1 MAQHTDIVIQHTDGS
16 SNTVELTLW
25 KDSPTLTGGYQ
36 TGTLPFLPPRQPT
49 DDANYQQ
56 IDPQLA
62 MAYDVSSFHRG
73 FGQGNDKEFG
83 KEARYGYSD
92 GVLAQFKDELTLG
105 YQEDEVDLFLIDP
118 RFEGDFTG
126 SWTASNITLAAETS
140 TTADI
145 HSGNQSAKLTAGAT
159 NGTILQAVGTTTKNA
174 LQGVKVTVVAY
185 VKRKSGSGSIKMTVD
200 DGVSSATDS
209 SSVTSTD
216 WTLVQVDKTLSGS
229 ASKVEVKFTVG
240 TNGDVFH
247 IDDLCIIP
255 LGGIDFPSQ
264 AIEFQG
270 SLYMPCGYHILKWDE
285 ANMKWDSVGPKANTT
300 AYTDI
305 AVYSG
310 DGTNRLFVARGDT
323 TAYQTATAPDG
334 TTAAFTAA
342 ASGTANQNYAKYFAR
357 ARNAN
362 GDFALAKTRSNTV
375 AFSTNPDD
383 ATSWGSEMIVGDSDK
398 SVTNLFA
405 ANDVLLVG
413 KEDGLF
419 SYDRNFNQ
427 FEDIAP
433 EANFFSGSNN
443 FKKVISRAGRIYATS
458 GDRAF
463 WSIPFLIPGD
473 QWEDVSYLFRA
484 TSFIGFGGRASA
496 ITQDVNNIFVTVPD
510 DLKDDFTSF
519 PYSFPFTFPTAANK
533 KQKIYLIAMTN
544 QRDNPQAASE
554 LVSHT
559 ISSFLVD
566 EIQELAR
573 YKDDTNSKSNL
584 FAFGKFENSDI
595 STSSS
600 DGAQSRVEP
609 RIIRLRLPIENQH
622 PALNS
627 SRLLRKSGVFYTSFM
642 DFNFPDQ
649 DKAAVKLTLEGENL
663 DSNRTV
669 TVSYKIET
677 SGLDDTDSSTWTT
690 FGDSG
695 VINSSGSQTLTAS
708 LTSPVTFKR
717 IRFKFEFDSNST
729 TAMPPRIKNMVFHA
743 VFNPVNFLNWKVQ
756 SKLLDARMTAKRL
769 RGASDTQVLSN
780 VLSNINTLRQQPFV
794 LFTDLDGTQYRTRI
808 TDRTLVPVGRN
819 IRRTSSAAI
828 ERSYILSLDLS
839 EVKTS

>member
-1 MAQHTDIVIQHTDGS
+1 MAQQSDVVIQNTDGS
-16 SNTVELTLW
+16 TNVVELSLW
-25 KDSPTLTGGYQ
+25 KDSPTLPGGYQ
-36 TGTLPFLPPRQPT
+36 TGTTPFLPPRQPT
-49 DDANYQQ
+49 DDSNYQQ
-56 IDPQLA
+56 IDPSLA

-83 KEARYGYSD
+83 NESRYGYSD
-92 GVLAQFKDELTLG
+92 GVLAQFRDELTLG
-105 YQEDEVDLFLIDP
+105 YQEDEVDLFVSDP

-126 SWTASNITLAAETS
+126 YWTASNITLAAETS
-140 TTADI
+140 TSADI
-145 HSGNQSAKLTAGAT
+145 HSGNQSAKLTAT
-159 NGTILQAVGTTTKNA
+159 SSSGTITQSVATTTKNA

-185 VKRKSGSGSIKMTVD
+185 VKRKSGSGNIKMTVD
-200 DGVSSATDS
+200 DAVTSATDS

-240 TNGDVFH
+240 TSGDVFH

-264 AIEFQG
+264 AVEFQG

-285 ANMKWDSVGPKANTT
+285 SGVKWDSVGPKANTT

-310 DGTNRLFVARGDT
+310 DGTSRLFEARGDT

-342 ASGTANQNYAKYFAR
+342 ASGTANQNYAKFFTR

-362 GDFALAKTRSNTV
+362 GDFALVKARSNAV
-375 AFSTNPDD
+375 AFSINPDD
-383 ATSWGSEMIVGDSDK
+383 ATSWGSETTVGDSDK
-398 SVTNLFA
+398 SVTNLFS
-405 ANDVLLVG
+405 ANDILLVG

-419 SYDRNFNQ
+419 SFDRNFNQ
-427 FEDIAP
+427 FEDISP

-443 FKKVISRAGRIYATS
+443 FKKVISRSGRIYATS

-510 DLKDDFTSF
+510 DLRSDFISF
-519 PYSFPFTFPTAANK
+519 PYTYPFDFVTAANK
-533 KQKIYLIAMTN
+533 KQKIYLIAMSN
-544 QRDNPQAASE
+544 QRDAPQAPSE

-559 ISSFLVD
+559 ITSFLVD

-573 YKDDTNSKSNL
+573 YKDDTNSKSSI
-584 FAFGKFENSDI
+584 FAFGKITNEDI

-600 DGAQSRVEP
+600 DGAQSQVEP
-609 RIIRLRLPIENQH
+609 RVIRMRLPVENQH
-622 PALNS
+622 PALVS
-627 SRLLRKSGVFYTSFM
+627 GRQLRKSGEFYTSFM

-649 DKAAVKLTLEGENL
+649 EKAAVKLTLEGENV
-663 DSNRTV
+663 DSDRTV
-669 TVSYKIET
+669 TVSYKTET
-677 SGLDDTDSSTWTT
+677 SAIDDADTSTWTD
-690 FGDSG
+690 FGDG
-695 VINSSGSQTLTAS
+695 EITSSGSQSLTAS
-708 LTSPVTFKR
+708 LTTPVTFKR
-717 IRFKFEFDSNST
+717 IRFKFVFSSTST
-729 TAMPPRIKNMVFHA
+729 TAMPPRVKNMVFHA
-743 VFNPVNFLNWKVQ
+743 IFNPVNFVNWKLQ
-756 SKLLDARMTAKRL
+756 AKLLDARMTAKRL
-769 RGASDTQVLSN
+769 RGARDTQVLAT
-780 VLSNINTLRQQPFV
+780 VLSDIDTLRQKPFI

-808 TDRTLVPVGRN
+808 TDRTLVPMGRRIN
-819 IRRTSSAAI
+819 RISSAAM
-828 ERSYILSLDLS
+828 ERSYVLTLDLS

>member
-1 MAQHTDIVIQHTDGS
+1 MAQQSDIVIQNTDGS
-16 SNTVELTLW
+16 SNKVELTLY
-25 KDSPTLTGGYQ
+25 KDSPDLTGGYQ
-36 TGTLPFLPPRQPT
+36 TGTTPFLPPRQPT

-105 YQEDEVDLFLIDP
+105 YQEDEPDLFLVDP

-126 SWTASNITLAAETS
+126 EWTTSNITLAAETS

-145 HSGNQSAKLTAGAT
+145 HSGNQSAKLTAT
-159 NGTILQAVGTTTKNA
+159 DSNGTIYQRVANSTKDA
-174 LQGVKVTVVAY
+174 FQGIKISVVAY
-185 VKRKSGSGSIKMTVD
+185 VKRKSGGGNIKMTVN
-200 DGVSSATDS
+200 DGVSATDS
-209 SSVTSTD
+209 STVTSTD
-216 WTLVQVDKTLSGS
+216 WTLVQVDKTLNGS
-229 ASKVEVKFTVG
+229 ASIVEVKFTVG

-255 LGGIDFPSQ
+255 AGGIDFPAQ
-264 AIEFQG
+264 AVEFQG
-270 SLYMPCGYHILKWDE
+270 NLYVPCGYHILKWDE
-285 ANMKWDSVGPKANTT
+285 GNMRWDSVGPKGNTT

-310 DGTNRLFVARGDT
+310 DGTSRLFVARGDT
-323 TAYQTATAPDG
+323 TAYQTATEPNG

-362 GDFALAKTRSNTV
+362 GDFALAKARSNNV
-375 AFSTNPDD
+375 AFSVNPDD
-383 ATSWGSEMIVGDSDK
+383 ATSWGSEMTVGDSDK
-398 SVTNLFA
+398 AVTNLFA

-427 FEDIAP
+427 FEDNSP

-443 FKKVISRAGRIYATS
+443 FKKVISRSGRIYATS

-496 ITQDVNNIFVTVPD
+496 IAQDVNNIYVTVPD
-510 DLKDDFTSF
+510 DLKDDFISF
-519 PYSFPFTFPTAANK
+519 PYSFPFSFPTAANK
-533 KQKIYLIAMTN
+533 KQRIYLLSMTN
-544 QRDNPQAASE
+544 QRDNPQAPSE

-573 YKDDTNSKSNL
+573 YKDDTNSKSSL
-584 FAFGKFENSDI
+584 FAFGKFVNSDI

-600 DGAQSRVEP
+600 DGAQSNVEP
-609 RIIRLRLPIENQH
+609 RIIRLRFPIENQH
-622 PALNS
+622 PALNT
-627 SRLLRKSGVFYTSFM
+627 SRLLRKKGVFYTSFM

-649 DKAAVKLTLEGENL
+649 EKAAVKLTLEGENL

-677 SGLDDTDSSTWTT
+677 SALNDSDSSTWTT
-690 FGDSG
+690 FGSSG
-695 VINSSGSQTLTAS
+695 VINSSGSQTITAS

-717 IRFKFEFDSNST
+717 IRFKFEFASNST
-729 TAMPPRIKNMVFHA
+729 TAMPPRIKNMVFHSI
-743 VFNPVNFLNWKVQ
+743 FNPVNFLNWKLQ
-756 SKLLDARMTAKRL
+756 AKLLDARMTPKRL
-769 RGASDTQVLSN
+769 RGAGDTQVLST
-780 VLSNINTLRQQPFV
+780 VLSNIDTLRQQAFV

-808 TDRTLVPVGRN
+808 TDRALVPIGRN
-819 IRRTSSAAI
+819 VRRTSSAAI

>member
-1 MAQHTDIVIQHTDGS
+1 MAQQSDVVIQNTDGS
-16 SNTVELTLW
+16 TNVVELSLW
-25 KDSPTLTGGYQ
+25 KDSPNLPGGYQ
-36 TGTLPFLPPRQPT
+36 TGTTAFLPPRQPT

-83 KEARYGYSD
+83 NESRYGYSD

-105 YQEDEVDLFLIDP
+105 YYEDEVDLFLSDP

-126 SWTASNITLAAETS
+126 YWTASNITLAAETS
-140 TTADI
+140 TAADI
-145 HSGNQSAKLTAGAT
+145 NSGNQSAKLTAT
-159 NGTILQAVGTTTKNA
+159 SSSGTIYQRVATTTKNA
-174 LQGVKVTVVAY
+174 LQGVKVTVIAY
-185 VKRKSGSGSIKMTVD
+185 VKRKSGSGNIKMTVD
-200 DGVSSATDS
+200 DGVTTATDS
-209 SSVTSTD
+209 STVTSTD

-240 TNGDVFH
+240 TDADVFH

-255 LGGIDFPSQ
+255 LGGIDFPAQ
-264 AIEFQG
+264 AVEFQG
-270 SLYMPCGYHILKWDE
+270 SLYMPCGYHILKWD
-285 ANMKWDSVGPKANTT
+285 ASGVKWDSVGPKANTT

-342 ASGTANQNYAKYFAR
+342 ASGTANQNYAKYFTR

-362 GDFALAKTRSNTV
+362 GDFALAKARSNTV
-375 AFSTNPDD
+375 AFSINPDD
-383 ATSWGSEMIVGDSDK
+383 ATSWGSEIGVGDSDK
-398 SVTNLFA
+398 AVTNMFA
-405 ANDVLLVG
+405 ANDVLLIG

-419 SYDRNFNQ
+419 SYDRSFNQ
-427 FEDIAP
+427 FEDISP
-433 EANFFSGSNN
+433 EANFFSGANN
-443 FKKVISRAGRIYATS
+443 FKKAISRSGRIYATS

-473 QWEDVSYLFRA
+473 QWEDVSYLFKA

-496 ITQDVNNIFVTVPD
+496 VTQDVNNIFVTVPD
-510 DLKDDFTSF
+510 DLKSDFSAF
-519 PYSFPFTFPTAANK
+519 PYTFPFDFVTAANK

-544 QRDNPQAASE
+544 QRDVPQSPSE

-559 ISSFLVD
+559 ITSFLVD

-573 YKDDTNSKSNL
+573 YKDDTNSESSI
-584 FAFGKFENSDI
+584 FAFGKIANEDI

-600 DGAQSRVEP
+600 DGAQSNVEP
-609 RIIRLRLPIENQH
+609 RIIRLRLPVENQH
-622 PALNS
+622 PALVS
-627 SRLLRKSGVFYTSFM
+627 GRQIRKTGEFYTSFM

-649 DKAAVKLTLEGENL
+649 EKAAVKLTIEGENV
-663 DSNRTV
+663 DSDRTV
-669 TVSYKIET
+669 TVSYKTET
-677 SGLDDTDSSTWTT
+677 ASIDDTDTSTWTD
-690 FGDSG
+690 FGDGEIS
-695 VINSSGSQTLTAS
+695 SSGSQTLTSS
-708 LTSPVTFKR
+708 LTTPVTFKR
-717 IRFKFEFDSNST
+717 IRFKFAFSSTST

-743 VFNPVNFLNWKVQ
+743 VFNPVNFLNWKLQ
-756 SKLLDARMTAKRL
+756 AKLLDARMTAKRL
-769 RGASDTQVLSN
+769 RGAGDTQVLTT
-780 VLSNINTLRQQPFV
+780 VLSNIDTLRQKPFV

-808 TDRTLVPVGRN
+808 TDRTLVPIGRN

>member
-1 MAQHTDIVIQHTDGS
+1 MAQHSDIVIQHTDGS
-16 SNTVELTLW
+16 SNVVELSLW
-25 KDSPTLTGGYQ
+25 KDSPELVGGYQ

-73 FGQGNDKEFG
+73 FGQGDDKEFG
-83 KEARYGYSD
+83 KESRYGYSD

-105 YQEDEVDLFLIDP
+105 YYEDEVDLFLSDP

-126 SWTASNITLAAETS
+126 YWTTSNITLAAETS
-140 TTADI
+140 TSADI
-145 HSGNQSAKLTAGAT
+145 HSGKQSAKLTAT
-159 NGTILQAVGTTTKNA
+159 NSNGTITQSVATTTKNA
-174 LQGVKVTVVAY
+174 LQGVKLTVVAY
-185 VKRKSGSGSIKMTVD
+185 VKRKSGSGNIKMTVD
-200 DGVSSATDS
+200 DGVSATDS
-209 SSVTSTD
+209 STVTSTD
-216 WTLVQVDKTLSGS
+216 WTLVQVDKTLDGS

-247 IDDLCIIP
+247 IDDLCMIP
-255 LGGIDFPSQ
+255 LGGIDFPAQ
-264 AIEFQG
+264 AVEFQG
-270 SLYMPCGYHILKWDE
+270 SLYMPCGYHILKWSP
-285 ANMKWDSVGPKANTT
+285 ANTRWDSVGPKANTT

-310 DGTNRLFVARGDT
+310 DGTNRLFVARGDS

-342 ASGTANQNYAKYFAR
+342 SSGTANQNYAKYFAR

-375 AFSTNPDD
+375 AFSVNPDD
-383 ATSWGSEMIVGDSDK
+383 ATSWGAEVTVGDSDK
-398 SVTNLFA
+398 AVTNLFA

-427 FEDIAP
+427 FEDNSP

-443 FKKVISRAGRIYATS
+443 FKKAISRSGRIYATS

-496 ITQDVNNIFVTVPD
+496 IAQDVNNIFVTVPD
-510 DLKDDFTSF
+510 DLKSTFSSF
-519 PYSFPFTFPTAANK
+519 PYTFPFSFVTAGNK
-533 KQKIYLIAMTN
+533 KQKIYLIAMSN
-544 QRDNPQAASE
+544 QRDTSQSPSE

-559 ISSFLVD
+559 ISSFFVD
-566 EIQELAR
+566 EIQELSR
-573 YKDDTNSKSNL
+573 YKDDANSESSI
-584 FAFGKFENSDI
+584 FAFGKITNEDI

-600 DGAQSRVEP
+600 AGAQSNIEP
-609 RIIRLRLPIENQH
+609 RIIRLKLPIENEH
-622 PALNS
+622 PALVS
-627 SRLLRKSGVFYTSFM
+627 GRQLRKSGEFYTSFM

-649 DKAAVKLTLEGENL
+649 EKAAVKLTLEGENL

-677 SGLDDTDSSTWTT
+677 SGLDDTDDSTWTT

-717 IRFKFEFDSNST
+717 IRFRFEFASSST

-756 SKLLDARMTAKRL
+756 AKLLDARMTAKRL
-769 RGASDTQVLSN
+769 RGASDTQVLST
-780 VLSNINTLRQQPFV
+780 VLSNIDTLRQQPFV

-808 TDRTLVPVGRN
+808 TDRTLVPIGRN